1 MGRPRDDDKAVEV
14 YLAHKQEPQLT
25 LVALAARFGIAHST
39 VRRYLEA
46 GRAADQWVA
55 QFDRGEIATTVH
67 GALAELLHSA
77 IEDANGAE
85 DGKERALHRQVALGV
100 IDRVMRLH
108 GLAAPTRVQVEDA
121 PKPPDP
127 DFVERIRAARAR
139 GDRELRADLDP
150 DDEGVRY

>member
-1 MGRPRDDDKAVEV
+1 MGRPRDDDTAVAV
-14 YLAHKQEPQLT
+14 YLAHKSEPELT

-39 VRRYLEA
+39 ARRYLEA

-67 GALAELLHSA
+67 GALAELLQA
-77 IEDANGAE
+77 AVQDANAAE

-121 PKPPDP
+121 PRPPDP
-127 DFVERIRAARAR
+127 VFTEKIRQARMR

-150 DDEGVRY
+150 NDKGVRY